1 MSDPTRGACLC
12 GTVSFEIDPPFH
24 WLAHCHCSMCRKH
37 HGTLFGTGLGVE
49 RAKLRWLS
57 GRKAIV
63 HYRSTDSFERAFCG
77 RCGSKVPGDSHLP
90 DVVVVPA
97 GTLEGDF
104 GLRPR
109 AHIFVGSKSPLVTIN
124 DQLTQFQ
131 AYPPG
136 VDLPVVERAAVRAR
150 PGTVAGS
157 CLCGDVG
164 FEVSGEINR
173 LVHCHCSLCRRSR
186 GTAFASALLTAPERF
201 QLDSRPGP
209 RSQLSAAPAAHLPDG
224 LLRALRKPG
233 AVAGSGFRGRNA
245 ARRRYRHAARPRAGG
260 AHLCR
265 VEGACGRRSR
275 IRHRSSMRCRRRIAS
290 ASSSCNVARRGDGA
304 ASPASSNS
312 SPKRFGSGVG
322 VEDEGGALLRD
333 HDGRRVGVA
342 RRDARHDRRVDHA
355 QACDA
360 AHAQPIVDDGE
371 RVDAHAARA
380 DGVEDRRAEIAGRAP
395 QLGVASAARARAAI
409 PRGANRAS
417 AFAAMMRRVKL
428 QARRPRRAGLPR
440 SRGSSA

>member
-12 GTVSFEIDPPFH
+12 GTVSFEIDPPFD

-57 GRKAIV
+57 GQKAIV

-136 VDLPVVERAAVRAR
+136 VDLPVIERATVRAR

-201 QLDSRPGP
+201 QWTRGQDRVRSYRLPPPRTFQTDFCARCGSPVPSLVLDFGVAMLPAGAIDSPLGP
-209 RSQLSAAPAAHLPDG
+209 VQAVHIYVGSKAVWQEITDSAPQFDEMPPPD
-224 LLRALRKPG
+224 
-233 AVAGSGFRGRNA
+233 
-245 ARRRYRHAARPRAGG
+245 
-260 AHLCR
+260 
-265 VEGACGRRSR
+265 
-275 IRHRSSMRCRRRIAS
+275 
-290 ASSSCNVARRGDGA
+290 
-304 ASPASSNS
+304 
-312 SPKRFGSGVG
+312 RFG
-322 VEDEGGALLRD
+322 EFFL
-333 HDGRRVGVA
+333 
-342 RRDARHDRRVDHA
+342 
-355 QACDA
+355 
-360 AHAQPIVDDGE
+360 
-371 RVDAHAARA
+371 
-380 DGVEDRRAEIAGRAP
+380 
-395 QLGVASAARARAAI
+395 
-409 PRGANRAS
+409 
-417 AFAAMMRRVKL
+417 
-428 QARRPRRAGLPR
+428 
-440 SRGSSA
+440 